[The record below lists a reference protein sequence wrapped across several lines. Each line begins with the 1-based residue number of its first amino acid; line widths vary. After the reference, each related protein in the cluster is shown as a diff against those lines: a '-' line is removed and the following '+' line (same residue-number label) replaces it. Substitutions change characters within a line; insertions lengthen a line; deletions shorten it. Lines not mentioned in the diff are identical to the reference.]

1 MTLRITLN
9 LAVGAQV
16 GAFATPYP
24 RVPCG
29 LENKVDR
36 VRVTCPSPSYS
47 ADAPVKITSI
57 SLLEVR
63 QESKQ
68 EARGRPLLMRELS
81 VCFF

>member
-9 LAVGAQV
+9 LAVGSQV

-24 RVPCG
+24 RVSCG

-36 VRVTCPSPSYS
+36 VRVMCPSPSYL

-63 QESKQ
+63 QESKH
-68 EARGRPLLMRELS
+68 EARGHPLLILDLS
-81 VCFF
+81 VCFL